1 MTNQAIAIALSFITL
16 AVWITILYWKVI
28 CLQYEV
34 DKTKYELNLLRD
46 ELKEFKSSIWRTLKE
61 KIEYD

>member
-1 MTNQAIAIALSFITL
+1 MTNQAIAIVLSFVAL

-34 DKTKYELNLLRD
+34 DKTKYELSLLRD
-46 ELKEFKSSIWRTLKE
+46 ELKEFKSSIYRTLK
-61 KIEYD
+61 KD

>member
-1 MTNQAIAIALSFITL
+1 MTNQAIAIVLSFVTL

-34 DKTKYELNLLRD
+34 GKTKYELNLLRD
-46 ELKEFKSSIWRTLKE
+46 ELKEFKSSIWRTLK
-61 KIEYD
+61 KN

>member
-1 MTNQAIAIALSFITL
+1 MTNQAIAIVLSFITL
-16 AVWITILYWKVI
+16 AVWITILHWKVL

-46 ELKEFKSSIWRTLKE
+46 ELKIFKGSIWRTLKKE
-61 KIEYD
+61 

>member
-1 MTNQAIAIALSFITL
+1 MTNQAIAIVLSFITL

-46 ELKEFKSSIWRTLKE
+46 ELKEFKSSIYRTLK
-61 KIEYD
+61 KD